1 MSEVQTRPAA
11 SRGRGSGRG
20 GRGGFAS
27 RGGRTSARPNG
38 DKFDSKMD
46 ADDATSLED
55 QGELG
60 ELKKQYGSKAPLI
73 KELFPDWSEQDIL
86 YALQET
92 DGDENLAVTRIAEG
106 TISQWGEVTK
116 KAPRSK
122 AKDSTTPAS
131 NIDSSGARPARGGRN
146 VTDAGRGRGRN
157 AERGGRGGARG
168 RASNTAAAPNGTRH
182 TKDSAHPLSVP
193 TEESNAWDTPK
204 SDIKDAPAD
213 DPWAPKDTAEKPAA
227 PASAAAPAAAEPPK
241 PAGPPPKTWA
251 SMLRQTAV
259 PKPAPKPPKQE
270 PAPKP
275 ADPIEPLPP
284 VAPAPAAEPTP
295 EPETEP
301 EAQPEPAPEPPA
313 EPPAHEEPAP
323 AEVPAVIEPEVALP
337 PSKDQLTETNLEQ
350 VVDES
355 HPPATA
361 TVAST
366 AADSWDP
373 RLNAASA
380 TATPLSASQQQHQPI
395 RPAVPNTNS
404 GFAASAIKA
413 TTERGSRT
421 PSYQRRVL
429 DQEEAVR
436 MPGNREVDRAAVQ
449 FGAFSL
455 NEDDDIDGDRE
466 EPETRTQPPA
476 DSPVAHP
483 RTSLPPAPQQ
493 APVPEAIGTQKP
505 APGLPP
511 PATAAAP
518 PTGTTAPPADVA
530 ADFANAPP
538 FAGPA
543 AAATPQAPAAA
554 QVPQPAAAPAQPYS
568 RFGQA
573 GPQEPASFPQKSMD
587 PFTQPNQPPSAS
599 QNQFDSFP
607 NQPSQQNQ
615 QPAGAFS
622 SAPSE
627 YSSYYT
633 ADQQNRPPYNYYNQ
647 PYGQQG
653 AQGHQ
658 DSVSSQQRSFGGY
671 NASQA
676 DNLSQYPQ
684 SGGLQNQSRYG
695 GVTNDAQNSGHT
707 TPNPTAQSQ
716 QAASQASQPQSH
728 GQQSYPYNSHPYY
741 NNAYYSNYMNYG
753 HYGQGGYGG
762 APYGKGGVY
771 GHPYGMSPQ
780 GPYDHASSPA
790 GFAQSSL
797 HRADSGLSSGLA
809 GGDFGGRAGS
819 AQSGNQPGL
828 AGSGFGGVQDTFARG
843 SSSYQSPAGQG
854 FNSTAQ
860 PNNAASAND
869 DLKPFG
875 DGKPGAGPS
884 PSLGGA
890 RPGSAT
896 NTASGQTGL
905 PPPQS
910 ASQMGGYGGYPS
922 HLQGHGLH
930 GSSGYGMGGATSGQ
944 HGSAPFGS
952 YGQQQ
957 QQQQGG
963 YGSGYYGSGNQQ
975 QQRGGWGGNYH

>member
-11 SRGRGSGRG
+11 SRGRGSARG

-27 RGGRTSARPNG
+27 RGGRTSGRTNG
-38 DKFDSKMD
+38 DKFDSN
-46 ADDATSLED
+46 ADDAFED

-92 DGDENLAVTRIAEG
+92 DGDENLTVTRIAEG

-122 AKDSTTPAS
+122 AKDSTTAAS
-131 NIDSSGARPARGGRN
+131 NIDSSNARPTRGGRN
-146 VTDAGRGRGRN
+146 VSEAGRGRGRT
-157 AERGGRGGARG
+157 AERGGRGGRG
-168 RASNTAAAPNGTRH
+168 RASNTVATNGSRH
-182 TKDSAHPLSVP
+182 NKENAQPLSVP

-204 SDIKDAPAD
+204 LDVKDAPAE
-213 DPWAPKDTAEKPAA
+213 DPWAPKETTEKPAA
-227 PASAAAPAAAEPPK
+227 PAPTPAAAAASTDAPK
-241 PAGPPPKTWA
+241 PAAAAPKTWA
-251 SMLRQTAV
+251 SMLRQSTV
-259 PKPAPKPPKQE
+259 PKVAPKPPKEE

-275 ADPIEPLPP
+275 AEPIEPLPP
-284 VAPAPAAEPTP
+284 AVPAVEPTP
-295 EPETEP
+295 EPEPEP
-301 EAQPEPAPEPPA
+301 EAQPEPAAPVELPV
-313 EPPAHEEPAP
+313 EPAHEEPAP
-323 AEVPAVIEPEVALP
+323 AEVPTVIEPEVVLP

-373 RLNAASA
+373 RHNAASA

-395 RPAVPNTNS
+395 RPAVPTTNS

-511 PATAAAP
+511 PAAAAT
-518 PTGTTAPPADVA
+518 PTGTLASTSNVT
-530 ADFANAPP
+530 DFANAP
-538 FAGPA
+538 FSGPA
-543 AAATPQAPAAA
+543 SAAPQAPAG
-554 QVPQPAAAPAQPYS
+554 QVPQPAAAAAQPYS

-573 GPQEPASFPQKSMD
+573 GPQEPSSFPQKSID
-587 PFTQPNQPPSAS
+587 PFTQSNNPAAS
-599 QNQFDSFP
+599 QTQFDSFS
-607 NQPSQQNQ
+607 NQQSQQSQ
-615 QPAGAFS
+615 QPGGAFS
-622 SAPSE
+622 SAPSD

-633 ADQQNRPPYNYYNQ
+633 ADQQNRPPYNYYSQ

-658 DSVSSQQRSFGGY
+658 DNLSSQQRSFGGY

-695 GVTNDAQNSGHT
+695 GVTNDAQNSGHS

-728 GQQSYPYNSHPYY
+728 GQQSYPYNNHPYY
-741 NNAYYSNYMNYG
+741 NNAYYSSYMGYG
-753 HYGQGGYGG
+753 NHYGQQGGYGG
-762 APYGKGGVY
+762 APYGGNKGYG
-771 GHPYGMSPQ
+771 GHPGYGMSPQ

-790 GFAQSSL
+790 AGFGQSSL
-797 HRADSGLSSGLA
+797 HRADSALSSGL

-828 AGSGFGGVQDTFARG
+828 AGSGFGGVQDTFGRG
-843 SSSYQSPAGQG
+843 SSSFQSPAGQG

-860 PNNAASAND
+860 SNAASAND

-875 DGKPGAGPS
+875 ESKPGAGPS

-896 NTASGQTGL
+896 NTPSGQTGL

-922 HLQGHGLH
+922 HLQGHNLH
-930 GSSGYGMGGATSGQ
+930 GNSAYGMGGASGGQ

-952 YGQQQ
+952 YGQQ
-957 QQQQGG
+957 GA
-963 YGSGYYGSGNQQ
+963 YGSGYYGSGGQQ

>member
-27 RGGRTSARPNG
+27 RGGRTAGRPNG
-38 DKFDSKMD
+38 DKF
-46 ADDATSLED
+46 ADDATAFED

-60 ELKKQYGSKAPLI
+60 ELKKQYGSKTPLI

-92 DGDENLAVTRIAEG
+92 DGDENLTVTRIAEG

-122 AKDSTTPAS
+122 AKEPTTASS
-131 NIDSSGARPARGGRN
+131 NIDSSNARSTRGGRN
-146 VTDAGRGRGRN
+146 VSDAGRGRGRTT
-157 AERGGRGGARG
+157 ERGGARG
-168 RASNTAAAPNGTRH
+168 GRGRSSHTAATNGTRH
-182 TKDSAHPLSVP
+182 TKENAQPLSVP
-193 TEESNAWDTPK
+193 TEESNAWNTP
-204 SDIKDAPAD
+204 SEAKDAPTE
-213 DPWAPKDTAEKPAA
+213 DPWAPKETTEKPAAAPAPAPAAASEAPKPAA
-227 PASAAAPAAAEPPK
+227 PAA
-241 PAGPPPKTWA
+241 KTWA
-251 SMLRQTAV
+251 SMLRQSTA
-259 PKPAPKPPKQE
+259 PKPAPKPPKEE

-275 ADPIEPLPP
+275 AEPIEPLPP
-284 VAPAPAAEPTP
+284 VAPAVEPTP
-295 EPETEP
+295 EPEPEP
-301 EAQPEPAPEPPA
+301 QPEPAVEAPA
-313 EPPAHEEPAP
+313 EPAQEEPAP
-323 AEVPAVIEPEVALP
+323 AEVPTVIEPEVVLP

-366 AADSWDP
+366 TADSWDP
-373 RLNAASA
+373 RQAAASA
-380 TATPLSASQQQHQPI
+380 TATPLSASQQQHLPA
-395 RPAVPNTNS
+395 RPVAATSNS
-404 GFAASAIKA
+404 GFATSAIKA
-413 TTERGSRT
+413 TTERGART

-455 NEDDDIDGDRE
+455 NDEDDIDGDRE

-511 PATAAAP
+511 AAAAP
-518 PTGTTAPPADVA
+518 PTGPASA
-530 ADFANAPP
+530 
-538 FAGPA
+538 
-543 AAATPQAPAAA
+543 
-554 QVPQPAAAPAQPYS
+554 VPQPPASNQTPQQAAQQPPYS
-568 RFGQA
+568 RFSQA
-573 GPQEPASFPQKSMD
+573 GAQEPSAFPQKPID
-587 PFTQPNQPPSAS
+587 PFNQPNPSAT

-607 NQPSQQNQ
+607 TQSQQQNQ
-615 QPAGAFS
+615 QPGGAFS

-653 AQGHQ
+653 AQAHQ
-658 DSVSSQQRSFGGY
+658 DSLSSQQRLFGGY
-671 NASQA
+671 NASQQA

-695 GVTNDAQNSGHT
+695 GVTNDAQNSGQT

-716 QAASQASQPQSH
+716 QQPASQASQPQSH

-762 APYGKGGVY
+762 GPYGKGGLY

-790 GFAQSSL
+790 GGFGQSSL
-797 HRADSGLSSGLA
+797 HRADSGLSSGL
-809 GGDFGGRAGS
+809 GGDQFGRAGS

-828 AGSGFGGVQDTFARG
+828 AGASGFGGVQDTFGRG
-843 SSSYQSPAGQG
+843 SSSFQSPAGQG

-860 PNNAASAND
+860 PAGSASASD

-875 DGKPGAGPS
+875 DSKPGSGPS

-896 NTASGQTGL
+896 NNTPSGQTGL

-910 ASQMGGYGGYPS
+910 TSQMGGYGGYPS

-944 HGSAPFGS
+944 HGNAPFGS
-952 YGQQQ
+952 YG
-957 QQQQGG
+957 QGG
-963 YGSGYYGSGNQQ
+963 YGSGYYGSGGQQ

>member
-1 MSEVQTRPAA
+1 MSEVQTRTAA

-27 RGGRTSARPNG
+27 RGGRAAGRTNG
-38 DKFDSKMD
+38 DKLDKND
-46 ADDATSLED
+46 ADDATALED
-55 QGELG
+55 QGEFG
-60 ELKKQYGSKAPLI
+60 ELKKLYGSKTPLI
-73 KELFPDWSEQDIL
+73 KELFPDWSDQDIL

-122 AKDSTTPAS
+122 AKESTTTAS
-131 NIDSSGARPARGGRN
+131 NIDPFNARPIRGGRN
-146 VTDAGRGRGRN
+146 VSDAGRGRGRN
-157 AERGGRGGARG
+157 TERGGRGGRG
-168 RASNTAAAPNGTRH
+168 RSSHAAATNGARH
-182 TKDSAHPLSVP
+182 NKESTQPLSVP
-193 TEESNAWDTPK
+193 TEESNAWNTPTEA
-204 SDIKDAPAD
+204 KDAPID
-213 DPWAPKDTAEKPAA
+213 DPWAPKETVEKPAA
-227 PASAAAPAAAEPPK
+227 APAPAPAVASEGPKPAAAPI
-241 PAGPPPKTWA
+241 PKTWA
-251 SMLRQTAV
+251 SMLRQSTV
-259 PKPAPKPPKQE
+259 PKAAPKPPKEE

-275 ADPIEPLPP
+275 AEPIEPLPP
-284 VAPAPAAEPTP
+284 AAPAVEPAPAPEP
-295 EPETEP
+295 EPEP
-301 EAQPEPAPEPPA
+301 QPEPAVEAPVE
-313 EPPAHEEPAP
+313 PAHEEPAP
-323 AEVPAVIEPEVALP
+323 AEVPTVIEPEVALP

-355 HPPATA
+355 NPPATA

-366 AADSWDP
+366 TADSWDP
-373 RLNAASA
+373 RQAAASA
-380 TATPLSASQQQHQPI
+380 TATPLSASQQQHQPA
-395 RPAVPNTNS
+395 RPAATSANS

-455 NEDDDIDGDRE
+455 NDEDDIDGDRE

-476 DSPVAHP
+476 DSPIAHP

-505 APGLPP
+505 APGLP
-511 PATAAAP
+511 
-518 PTGTTAPPADVA
+518 
-530 ADFANAPP
+530 
-538 FAGPA
+538 
-543 AAATPQAPAAA
+543 
-554 QVPQPAAAPAQPYS
+554 QPAAVPTGNYLLHPSLTSTIADTLFRPRKRRSSASCLEPGSVFFQQPPAQPAQGYS

-573 GPQEPASFPQKSMD
+573 GSQEPSSFPQKPSD
-587 PFTQPNQPPSAS
+587 PFTQTNPAAS
-599 QNQFDSFP
+599 NQFDSFP
-607 NQPSQQNQ
+607 SQPSQQQNQ
-615 QPAGAFS
+615 QPGGAFS

-658 DSVSSQQRSFGGY
+658 DNMSSQQRAFGGY
-671 NASQA
+671 GGASQGQA

-684 SGGLQNQSRYG
+684 SGGLPNQSRYG

-716 QAASQASQPQSH
+716 QQASQSSQPQSH
-728 GQQSYPYNSHPYY
+728 GQQNYPYNSHPYY

-762 APYGKGGVY
+762 GPYGKGGLY
-771 GHPYGMSPQ
+771 NHPYSMSPQ
-780 GPYDHASSPA
+780 GPYDHASSPAA

-797 HRADSGLSSGLA
+797 HRADSGLGSGL
-809 GGDFGGRAGS
+809 GNDFGRAGS
-819 AQSGNQPGL
+819 AQSGNQAGL
-828 AGSGFGGVQDTFARG
+828 ASASGFGGMQDTFGRG
-843 SSSYQSPAGQG
+843 SSSFQSPAGQG

-860 PNNAASAND
+860 PNPASASD

-875 DGKPGAGPS
+875 DGKPGSGPS

-896 NTASGQTGL
+896 NNAPSGQSGL

-910 ASQMGGYGGYPS
+910 SSQMGGYGGYPS
-922 HLQGHGLH
+922 HLQGHGGVH
-930 GSSGYGMGGATSGQ
+930 GSGNYGMGGATSGQ

-952 YGQQQ
+952 YGQQ
-957 QQQQGG
+957 GG
-963 YGSGYYGSGNQQ
+963 YGSGYYGSGQQQQ
-975 QQRGGWGGNYH
+975 QQRGWGNNYH

>member
-27 RGGRTSARPNG
+27 RGGRTSGRPNG
-38 DKFDSKMD
+38 DKFDSKND
-46 ADDATSLED
+46 VDDATAFED

-122 AKDSTTPAS
+122 AKDSTTAAS
-131 NIDSSGARPARGGRN
+131 NIDSSSARPTRGGRN
-146 VTDAGRGRGRN
+146 KHR
-157 AERGGRGGARG
+157 ERRPRWSGQALKH
-168 RASNTAAAPNGTRH
+168 SSPNGTRH
-182 TKDSAHPLSVP
+182 TKESAQPLSVP

-204 SDIKDAPAD
+204 TDPKDAPAE
-213 DPWAPKDTAEKPAA
+213 DPWAPKETTEKTAAPAPAPAATDAPKPAA
-227 PASAAAPAAAEPPK
+227 PAA
-241 PAGPPPKTWA
+241 KTWA
-251 SMLRQTAV
+251 SMLPRPEA
-259 PKPAPKPPKQE
+259 PKQE

-275 ADPIEPLPP
+275 AEPIEPLPP
-284 VAPAPAAEPTP
+284 AAPAAEPTP

-301 EAQPEPAPEPPA
+301 EAQPEPAAELPA
-313 EPPAHEEPAP
+313 EPAHEEPAP
-323 AEVPAVIEPEVALP
+323 AEVPAVIEPEVVLP

-395 RPAVPNTNS
+395 RPAVPTTTS

-476 DSPVAHP
+476 DSP
-483 RTSLPPAPQQ
+483 
-493 APVPEAIGTQKP
+493 
-505 APGLPP
+505 
-511 PATAAAP
+511 
-518 PTGTTAPPADVA
+518 
-530 ADFANAPP
+530 
-538 FAGPA
+538 
-543 AAATPQAPAAA
+543 
-554 QVPQPAAAPAQPYS
+554 PYS
-568 RFGQA
+568 RFGQT
-573 GPQEPASFPQKSMD
+573 GPQEPSSFPQKSID

-599 QNQFDSFP
+599 QTQFDSFP

-615 QPAGAFS
+615 QPGGAFS

-653 AQGHQ
+653 AQAHQ
-658 DSVSSQQRSFGGY
+658 DSLSSQQRSFGGY

-684 SGGLQNQSRYG
+684 SGGIQNPSRYG

-762 APYGKGGVY
+762 GPYGKGGVY

-780 GPYDHASSPA
+780 GPYDHTSSPAA

-797 HRADSGLSSGLA
+797 HRADSGLSSGL
-809 GGDFGGRAGS
+809 GGDFGRAGS

-828 AGSGFGGVQDTFARG
+828 TGSGFGGVQDTFGRG
-843 SSSYQSPAGQG
+843 SSSFQSPAGQG

-860 PNNAASAND
+860 PNTATSAND

-875 DGKPGAGPS
+875 DSKPGAGPS

-957 QQQQGG
+957 GG

-975 QQRGGWGGNYH
+975 QRGGWAETTTRKVVVDGHLTRVTTT

>member
-11 SRGRGSGRG
+11 ARGRGSGRG

-27 RGGRTSARPNG
+27 RGGRTQGRTNG
-38 DKFDSKMD
+38 DKFDHKD
-46 ADDATSLED
+46 AEDATSFED

-60 ELKKQYGSKAPLI
+60 ELKKQYGSKVSLI
-73 KELFPDWSEQDIL
+73 RELFPDWSEQDIL
-86 YALQET
+86 YALSET

-122 AKDSTTPAS
+122 AKEPTTANPI
-131 NIDSSGARPARGGRN
+131 IDSSNARPTRGGRN
-146 VTDAGRGRGRN
+146 ASDAGRGRGRN
-157 AERGGRGGARG
+157 TERGGARG
-168 RASNTAAAPNGTRH
+168 GRGRSSNTAATNGTRH
-182 TKDSAHPLSVP
+182 TKENVQPLSVP
-193 TEESNAWDTPK
+193 TEESNAWSTP
-204 SDIKDAPAD
+204 SEIKDVPAE
-213 DPWAPKDTAEKPAA
+213 DPWAPKETIEKPAA
-227 PASAAAPAAAEPPK
+227 APAPAPAAAPAAAPNAPK
-241 PAGPPPKTWA
+241 PAAAPIPKTWA
-251 SMLRQTAV
+251 SMLRQSTV
-259 PKPAPKPPKQE
+259 PKPAPKPPKEE

-275 ADPIEPLPP
+275 AEPIEPLPP
-284 VAPAPAAEPTP
+284 AVPADEPT
-295 EPETEP
+295 
-301 EAQPEPAPEPPA
+301 PEPAPEPEQQQPEPAVELPA
-313 EPPAHEEPAP
+313 EPAHEEPAP
-323 AEVPAVIEPEVALP
+323 AEVPAVIEPEVVLP
-337 PSKDQLTETNLEQ
+337 PSMDQLTETNLEQ

-366 AADSWDP
+366 TADSWDP

-380 TATPLSASQQQHQPI
+380 TATPLSASQQQHLPI
-395 RPAVPNTNS
+395 RPAVPNVNS

-455 NEDDDIDGDRE
+455 NDEDDIDGDRE

-511 PATAAAP
+511 
-518 PTGTTAPPADVA
+518 
-530 ADFANAPP
+530 
-538 FAGPA
+538 A
-543 AAATPQAPAAA
+543 AAATPTGTDILNAYAPLSVANASA
-554 QVPQPAAAPAQPYS
+554 GPASAVPQHPASNQTPQPAAQPQPYS
-568 RFGQA
+568 RFGQP
-573 GPQEPASFPQKSMD
+573 GSQEPSGFPQQKPID
-587 PFTQPNQPPSAS
+587 PFTQQNPSAT

-607 NQPSQQNQ
+607 SQSQQQNQ
-615 QPAGAFS
+615 QPGGAFS

-653 AQGHQ
+653 AQAHQ
-658 DSVSSQQRSFGGY
+658 DNLSSQQQRTFGGY
-671 NASQA
+671 NASQQA

-684 SGGLQNQSRYG
+684 SGIQNQSRYG
-695 GVTNDAQNSGHT
+695 GVTNDAQNSGHS

-716 QAASQASQPQSH
+716 QQASQGTQPQSH
-728 GQQSYPYNSHPYY
+728 AQQSYPYNSHPYY
-741 NNAYYSNYMNYG
+741 NNAYYSNYAGFG

-762 APYGKGGVY
+762 GPYGKGVY
-771 GHPYGMSPQ
+771 GNPYGMSPQ

-790 GFAQSSL
+790 AGFGQSSL
-797 HRADSGLSSGLA
+797 HRADSGIGSGL
-809 GGDFGGRAGS
+809 GGDFGARAGS
-819 AQSGNQPGL
+819 AQSSNQPGL
-828 AGSGFGGVQDTFARG
+828 AGASGFGGMQDTFGRG
-843 SSSYQSPAGQG
+843 SSSFQSPAGQG

-860 PNNAASAND
+860 PNNGASAAD

-875 DGKPGAGPS
+875 DGKPGSGPS

-896 NTASGQTGL
+896 NNTPGQSGL

-910 ASQMGGYGGYPS
+910 SSQMGGYGGYPS

-944 HGSAPFGS
+944 HGGAPFGS
-952 YGQQQ
+952 YG
-957 QQQQGG
+957 QGG

>member
-46 ADDATSLED
+46 ADDATAFED

-60 ELKKQYGSKAPLI
+60 ELKKQYGTKAPLI

-122 AKDSTTPAS
+122 AKDSMTAAS
-131 NIDSSGARPARGGRN
+131 NIDSSSARPARGGRN
-146 VTDAGRGRGRN
+146 VTEAGRGRGRN
-157 AERGGRGGARG
+157 ADRGSRGGGRGRP
-168 RASNTAAAPNGTRH
+168 SNTAAPNGTRH
-182 TKDSAHPLSVP
+182 TKDTAQPLSVP
-193 TEESNAWDTPK
+193 TEESNAWNTPK
-204 SDIKDAPAD
+204 TDLKDAPAE
-213 DPWAPKDTAEKPAA
+213 DPWAPKETAEKPAA
-227 PASAAAPAAAEPPK
+227 PAAAPAPAATEAPK
-241 PAGPPPKTWA
+241 PAGPAAKTWA

-275 ADPIEPLPP
+275 AEPIEPLPSA
-284 VAPAPAAEPTP
+284 APADEPTP

-301 EAQPEPAPEPPA
+301 EAQPEPIA
-313 EPPAHEEPAP
+313 ELSAEPAHEEPAP
-323 AEVPAVIEPEVALP
+323 AEVPTVIEPEVVLP

-380 TATPLSASQQQHQPI
+380 TATPISASQQQHQPI
-395 RPAVPNTNS
+395 RPAVPTTTS

-455 NEDDDIDGDRE
+455 NEDEDIDGDRE

-493 APVPEAIGTQKP
+493 APVPEAIGTQKL

-518 PTGTTAPPADVA
+518 TGTIAPTSNV
-530 ADFANAPP
+530 ADFANVPVV
-538 FAGPA
+538 GPA
-543 AAATPQAPAAA
+543 GAAPQVPAA

-568 RFGQA
+568 RFGQT
-573 GPQEPASFPQKSMD
+573 GPQEPSSFPQKSID

-615 QPAGAFS
+615 QPGGAFS

-790 GFAQSSL
+790 AGFAQSSL
-797 HRADSGLSSGLA
+797 HRADSGLSSGLG

-828 AGSGFGGVQDTFARG
+828 AGSGFGGVQDTFGRG

-875 DGKPGAGPS
+875 DSKPGAGPS

-957 QQQQGG
+957 QGG

-975 QQRGGWGGNYH
+975 QQQQRGGWGGNYH

>member
-1 MSEVQTRPAA
+1 MSEVQTRTAA

-27 RGGRTSARPNG
+27 RGGRTQGRTNG
-38 DKFDSKMD
+38 DKFDHKD
-46 ADDATSLED
+46 TDDATAFED

-60 ELKKQYGSKAPLI
+60 ELKKQYGSKTPLI

-122 AKDSTTPAS
+122 AKEPSTANPI
-131 NIDSSGARPARGGRN
+131 IDSSNARPARGGRN
-146 VTDAGRGRGRN
+146 VSDAGRGRGRN
-157 AERGGRGGARG
+157 TERGGTRGGRG
-168 RASNTAAAPNGTRH
+168 RASAATNGTRH
-182 TKDSAHPLSVP
+182 TKENAQPLSVP
-193 TEESNAWDTPK
+193 TEESNAWNTPSEAK
-204 SDIKDAPAD
+204 EAPAAE
-213 DPWAPKDTAEKPAA
+213 DPWAPKETIEKPAA
-227 PASAAAPAAAEPPK
+227 APAPAAAPEAAK
-241 PAGPPPKTWA
+241 PAAPIPKTWA
-251 SMLRQTAV
+251 SMLRQSTA
-259 PKPAPKPPKQE
+259 PKAAPKPPKEE

-275 ADPIEPLPP
+275 AEPIEPLPP
-284 VAPAPAAEPTP
+284 VAPAEEPTPAPEPEPEPQPEPIAELPAAEPV
-295 EPETEP
+295 
-301 EAQPEPAPEPPA
+301 Q
-313 EPPAHEEPAP
+313 HEEPAP
-323 AEVPAVIEPEVALP
+323 AEVPTVIEPEVVLP

-366 AADSWDP
+366 TADSWDP
-373 RLNAASA
+373 RQAAASA

-395 RPAVPNTNS
+395 RPAVPTANS

-455 NEDDDIDGDRE
+455 NDEDDIDGDRE

-511 PATAAAP
+511 
-518 PTGTTAPPADVA
+518 
-530 ADFANAPP
+530 
-538 FAGPA
+538 A
-543 AAATPQAPAAA
+543 AAATPTGIDISTTPVPINANITVGPASAAPQPPASN
-554 QVPQPAAAPAQPYS
+554 QTPQPAAQQQSYS

-573 GPQEPASFPQKSMD
+573 GSQEPAGFQQKPID
-587 PFTQPNQPPSAS
+587 PFTQSNPSATQS
-599 QNQFDSFP
+599 QFDSFP
-607 NQPSQQNQ
+607 TQSQQQNQ
-615 QPAGAFS
+615 QPGGAFS

-627 YSSYYT
+627 YSNYYT
-633 ADQQNRPPYNYYNQ
+633 ADQQSRPPYNYYNQ

-658 DSVSSQQRSFGGY
+658 DSLSSQQQRGFGGY
-671 NASQA
+671 NASQQA

-684 SGGLQNQSRYG
+684 SGGVQNQSRYG
-695 GVTNDAQNSGHT
+695 GVTSDAQNSGHT

-716 QAASQASQPQSH
+716 QQASQASQPQSH
-728 GQQSYPYNSHPYY
+728 GQQGYPYNSHPYY

-753 HYGQGGYGG
+753 HYGQQGYGG
-762 APYGKGGVY
+762 APYGKGY

-790 GFAQSSL
+790 GGFGQSSL
-797 HRADSGLSSGLA
+797 HRADSGLASGL
-809 GGDFGGRAGS
+809 GSDFGARAGS

-828 AGSGFGGVQDTFARG
+828 AGASGFGGMQDSFGGRG
-843 SSSYQSPAGQG
+843 SSFQSPGGQG

-860 PNNAASAND
+860 SNAASAGD

-875 DGKPGAGPS
+875 DSKPGSGPS

-896 NTASGQTGL
+896 NNTPGQSGL

-922 HLQGHGLH
+922 HLQGHNLH
-930 GSSGYGMGGATSGQ
+930 GNSGYGMGGATSGQ
-944 HGSAPFGS
+944 HGSAAPFGS
-952 YGQQQ
+952 YG
-957 QQQQGG
+957 QGG
-963 YGSGYYGSGNQQ
+963 YGSGYYGSNNQQ
-975 QQRGGWGGNYH
+975 ARGGWGGNYH

>member
-46 ADDATSLED
+46 ADDAFED

-122 AKDSTTPAS
+122 AKDSTTAAS
-131 NIDSSGARPARGGRN
+131 NIDSSTARPARGGRN
-146 VTDAGRGRGRN
+146 LTDAGRGRGRN
-157 AERGGRGGARG
+157 ADRGGRGGGRG
-168 RASNTAAAPNGTRH
+168 RASNTAAPNGTRH
-182 TKDSAHPLSVP
+182 AKDTAQPLSVP

-204 SDIKDAPAD
+204 TDTKDAPAE
-213 DPWAPKDTAEKPAA
+213 DPWAPKETTEKPAA
-227 PASAAAPAAAEPPK
+227 PATEPPK
-241 PAGPPPKTWA
+241 PAGPAPKTWA

-275 ADPIEPLPP
+275 AEPIEPLPP
-284 VAPAPAAEPTP
+284 VAPAAEPTP
-295 EPETEP
+295 EPESEP
-301 EAQPEPAPEPPA
+301 EPQPEPTPEIPA
-313 EPPAHEEPAP
+313 EPPHEEPAP

-380 TATPLSASQQQHQPI
+380 TATPISASQQQHQPI
-395 RPAVPNTNS
+395 RPAVPTTNS

-511 PATAAAP
+511 PAAAAAP
-518 PTGTTAPPADVA
+518 TGPASAAPPA
-530 ADFANAPP
+530 P
-538 FAGPA
+538 
-543 AAATPQAPAAA
+543 AA
-554 QVPQPAAAPAQPYS
+554 QVPQPGAAPAQPYS
-568 RFGQA
+568 RFGQT
-573 GPQEPASFPQKSMD
+573 GPQEPSSFPQKSID

-599 QNQFDSFP
+599 QNQFDGFP

-615 QPAGAFS
+615 QPGGAFS

-707 TPNPTAQSQ
+707 TPNPTAQTQ

-790 GFAQSSL
+790 AGFGQSSL

-828 AGSGFGGVQDTFARG
+828 AGSGFGGVQDTFGRG

-860 PNNAASAND
+860 PSNAASAND

-930 GSSGYGMGGATSGQ
+930 GSSGYGMGGATAGQ

-957 QQQQGG
+957 QQGG
-963 YGSGYYGSGNQQ
+963 YGSGYYGSGSQ

>member
-27 RGGRTSARPNG
+27 RGGRTPGRTNG
-38 DKFDSKMD
+38 DKFDSKND
-46 ADDATSLED
+46 ADDAIED

-60 ELKKQYGSKAPLI
+60 ELKKQYGNKAPLI

-122 AKDSTTPAS
+122 AKDSTTTAS
-131 NIDSSGARPARGGRN
+131 NIDSSNARPTRGGRN
-146 VTDAGRGRGRN
+146 ISDAGRGRGRN
-157 AERGGRGGARG
+157 TERGGRGGRG
-168 RASNTAAAPNGTRH
+168 RPSHTAPTNGTRQ
-182 TKDSAHPLSVP
+182 TKENAQPLSVP

-204 SDIKDAPAD
+204 TDVKDAPAE
-213 DPWAPKDTAEKPAA
+213 DPWGTKETTEKPAA
-227 PASAAAPAAAEPPK
+227 PAPAPAPVATEAPKPAAPA
-241 PAGPPPKTWA
+241 PKTWA
-251 SMLRQTAV
+251 SMLRQSAV
-259 PKPAPKPPKQE
+259 PKPAPKPPKEE

-275 ADPIEPLPP
+275 AEPIEPLPP
-284 VAPAPAAEPTP
+284 AAPAVEPTP
-295 EPETEP
+295 EPEPEP
-301 EAQPEPAPEPPA
+301 ESQPEPAAELPA
-313 EPPAHEEPAP
+313 EPVNEEPAP
-323 AEVPAVIEPEVALP
+323 AE
-337 PSKDQLTETNLEQ
+337 

-361 TVAST
+361 TAAST
-366 AADSWDP
+366 TADSWDP
-373 RLNAASA
+373 RHNAASA
-380 TATPLSASQQQHQPI
+380 TATPLSASQQQHQQI
-395 RPAVPNTNS
+395 RPAVPTTNS

-413 TTERGSRT
+413 TAERGTRA

-511 PATAAAP
+511 AAAVA
-518 PTGTTAPPADVA
+518 PTGTPAAASNV
-530 ADFANAPP
+530 ADFANAP
-538 FAGPA
+538 FSGPA
-543 AAATPQAPAAA
+543 GAASQAPASNQTA
-554 QVPQPAAAPAQPYS
+554 QPAAPPAQPYS
-568 RFGQA
+568 RFGQT
-573 GPQEPASFPQKSMD
+573 GPQEPSSFPQKSID
-587 PFTQPNQPPSAS
+587 PFSQPNNPSAT

-607 NQPSQQNQ
+607 TQQSQQQNQ
-615 QPAGAFS
+615 QPGGAFS

-653 AQGHQ
+653 GQAHQ
-658 DSVSSQQRSFGGY
+658 DSLSSQQRSFGGY

-695 GVTNDAQNSGHT
+695 GVANDAHNSGHT
-707 TPNPTAQSQ
+707 TPNPTAQTQ

-728 GQQSYPYNSHPYY
+728 GQQQSYPYNSHPYY

-762 APYGKGGVY
+762 GPYGKGGVY

-790 GFAQSSL
+790 GGFAQSSL
-797 HRADSGLSSGLA
+797 HRADSGLTSGL
-809 GGDFGGRAGS
+809 GGDFGRAGS
-819 AQSGNQPGL
+819 AQSGSQPGL
-828 AGSGFGGVQDTFARG
+828 AGSGFGGVQDTFGRG

-854 FNSTAQ
+854 FSSTAQ
-860 PNNAASAND
+860 PNNSASAND

-875 DGKPGAGPS
+875 DSKPGAGPS
-884 PSLGGA
+884 PSIGGA

-896 NTASGQTGL
+896 NTPSGQTGL

-922 HLQGHGLH
+922 HLQGHGVH

-952 YGQQQ
+952 YGQ
-957 QQQQGG
+957 GG
-963 YGSGYYGSGNQQ
+963 YGSGYYGSGGQQ
-975 QQRGGWGGNYH
+975 QQRGGWGGNYQ

>member
-27 RGGRTSARPNG
+27 RGGRTSGRPNG
-38 DKFDSKMD
+38 DKFDTT
-46 ADDATSLED
+46 ADDATAFED

-60 ELKKQYGSKAPLI
+60 ELKKQYGSKVSLI

-122 AKDSTTPAS
+122 AKESTTTAS
-131 NIDSSGARPARGGRN
+131 NIDSPNARPTRGGRN
-146 VTDAGRGRGRN
+146 VSEAGRGRSRN
-157 AERGGRGGARG
+157 PERGGRGGRG
-168 RASNTAAAPNGTRH
+168 RSSNTPATNGTRH
-182 TKDSAHPLSVP
+182 TKENAQPLSVP

-204 SDIKDAPAD
+204 TADVKDAPAD
-213 DPWAPKDTAEKPAA
+213 DPWAPKETTEKPAA
-227 PASAAAPAAAEPPK
+227 PAAAAAASEAPKPAAAV
-241 PAGPPPKTWA
+241 PKTWA
-251 SMLRQTAV
+251 SMLRQSTV
-259 PKPAPKPPKQE
+259 PKAAPKPPKEE

-275 ADPIEPLPP
+275 AEPTESLPP
-284 VAPAPAAEPTP
+284 AAPDVEPTP
-295 EPETEP
+295 DPEPEP
-301 EAQPEPAPEPPA
+301 ESQPEPAAELPA
-313 EPPAHEEPAP
+313 EPTHDEPAP
-323 AEVPAVIEPEVALP
+323 AEVPTVIEPEVVLP

-373 RLNAASA
+373 RHNAASA

-493 APVPEAIGTQKP
+493 APVPEAIGVQKP
-505 APGLPP
+505 APGLPT
-511 PATAAAP
+511 PASAAAP
-518 PTGTTAPPADVA
+518 APAVATPTGPAGVA
-530 ADFANAPP
+530 
-538 FAGPA
+538 
-543 AAATPQAPAAA
+543 PQAPASSQTPQSA
-554 QVPQPAAAPAQPYS
+554 VPPAQPYS

-573 GPQEPASFPQKSMD
+573 GPQEPSSFPQKSID
-587 PFTQPNQPPSAS
+587 PFNQPNNPAAAQS
-599 QNQFDSFP
+599 QFDSFP
-607 NQPSQQNQ
+607 SQQTQQNQ
-615 QPAGAFS
+615 QPGGAFS

-658 DSVSSQQRSFGGY
+658 ESVSSQQRSFGGY

-684 SGGLQNQSRYG
+684 SGGLPNQSRYG

-707 TPNPTAQSQ
+707 TPNPTTQSQ
-716 QAASQASQPQSH
+716 PAASQTSQPQTH
-728 GQQSYPYNSHPYY
+728 AQQSYPYNSHPYY

-762 APYGKGGVY
+762 GPYGKGGVY

-790 GFAQSSL
+790 AGFGQSSL
-797 HRADSGLSSGLA
+797 HRAESGLSSGL
-809 GGDFGGRAGS
+809 GGDFGRAGS
-819 AQSGNQPGL
+819 AQSGAQPGL
-828 AGSGFGGVQDTFARG
+828 GGSGFGGVQDTFGRG
-843 SSSYQSPAGQG
+843 SSSFQSPAGQG

-860 PNNAASAND
+860 PNNSASATD
-869 DLKPFG
+869 DLKHFG
-875 DGKPGAGPS
+875 DNKPGSGPS

-896 NTASGQTGL
+896 NTPAGQSGL

-910 ASQMGGYGGYPS
+910 GSQMGGYGGYPS

-952 YGQQQ
+952 YGQG
-957 QQQQGG
+957 GG
-963 YGSGYYGSGNQQ
+963 YGSGYYGSGGQQQ
-975 QQRGGWGGNYH
+975 QQRGWGNNYH

>member
-27 RGGRTSARPNG
+27 RGGRTSVRPNG
-38 DKFDSKMD
+38 DKFDSKND
-46 ADDATSLED
+46 ADDAFED

-122 AKDSTTPAS
+122 AKDSTTAAS
-131 NIDSSGARPARGGRN
+131 NIDSSSARPARGGRN
-146 VTDAGRGRGRN
+146 AAEAARGRGRN
-157 AERGGRGGARG
+157 TERGGRGGRG
-168 RASNTAAAPNGTRH
+168 RPSNTAAPNGTRH
-182 TKDSAHPLSVP
+182 TKENAQPLSVP

-204 SDIKDAPAD
+204 TDPKDAPAE
-213 DPWAPKDTAEKPAA
+213 DPWAPKETTEKPAA
-227 PASAAAPAAAEPPK
+227 AAPAPAATEAPK
-241 PAGPPPKTWA
+241 PAAAAPKTWA
-251 SMLRQTAV
+251 SMLRQSAV

-275 ADPIEPLPP
+275 AEPVESLPP
-284 VAPAPAAEPTP
+284 AAPAAEPTP
-295 EPETEP
+295 EPESEP
-301 EAQPEPAPEPPA
+301 EAQPEPAAELPA
-313 EPPAHEEPAP
+313 EPAHEEPAP
-323 AEVPAVIEPEVALP
+323 AEVPTVIEPEVVLP

-373 RLNAASA
+373 RHNAASA

-395 RPAVPNTNS
+395 RPAVPTTTS

-511 PATAAAP
+511 PAAAAAP
-518 PTGTTAPPADVA
+518 PTGTPASTSNVT
-530 ADFANAPP
+530 DFANAPFP
-538 FAGPA
+538 GPA
-543 AAATPQAPAAA
+543 GAAPQAPAA
-554 QVPQPAAAPAQPYS
+554 QVPQPAAVPAQPYS
-568 RFGQA
+568 RFGQT
-573 GPQEPASFPQKSMD
+573 GPQEPSSFPQKSID

-615 QPAGAFS
+615 QPGGAFS

-653 AQGHQ
+653 AQAHQ
-658 DSVSSQQRSFGGY
+658 DSLSSQQRSFGGY

-707 TPNPTAQSQ
+707 TPNPT
-716 QAASQASQPQSH
+716 
-728 GQQSYPYNSHPYY
+728 
-741 NNAYYSNYMNYG
+741 
-753 HYGQGGYGG
+753 
-762 APYGKGGVY
+762 
-771 GHPYGMSPQ
+771 
-780 GPYDHASSPA
+780 
-790 GFAQSSL
+790 
-797 HRADSGLSSGLA
+797 
-809 GGDFGGRAGS
+809 
-819 AQSGNQPGL
+819 SGNQPGL
-828 AGSGFGGVQDTFARG
+828 AGSGFSGVQDTFGRG
-843 SSSYQSPAGQG
+843 SSSFQSPAGQG

-875 DGKPGAGPS
+875 DTKPGAGPS

-957 QQQQGG
+957 GG

-975 QQRGGWGGNYH
+975 QRGGWGGNYH

>member
-1 MSEVQTRPAA
+1 MSEVQTRPVA

-38 DKFDSKMD
+38 DNFDSKMD
-46 ADDATSLED
+46 ADDATSFED

-116 KAPRSK
+116 KVPRSK
-122 AKDSTTPAS
+122 AKDSTTAAS
-131 NIDSSGARPARGGRN
+131 NIDSSSARPARGGRN

-157 AERGGRGGARG
+157 ADRGGRGGGRG
-168 RASNTAAAPNGTRH
+168 RASNTAAPNGTRH
-182 TKDSAHPLSVP
+182 TKDTAQPLSVP

-204 SDIKDAPAD
+204 TDTKDAPAE
-213 DPWAPKDTAEKPAA
+213 DPWAPKETTEKPAA
-227 PASAAAPAAAEPPK
+227 AAAAAAATEAPK
-241 PAGPPPKTWA
+241 PAGPAPKTWA

-270 PAPKP
+270 SAPKP
-275 ADPIEPLPP
+275 AEPIEPLPP
-284 VAPAPAAEPTP
+284 AAPAAAAAVAAEPTP
-295 EPETEP
+295 EPDTEP
-301 EAQPEPAPEPPA
+301 DAQPEPAPELPA
-313 EPPAHEEPAP
+313 EPVQEEPAP
-323 AEVPAVIEPEVALP
+323 AEVPTAIEPEVVLP

-350 VVDES
+350 VADES

-380 TATPLSASQQQHQPI
+380 TATPISASQQQHQPI
-395 RPAVPNTNS
+395 RPAVPTTTS

-466 EPETRTQPPA
+466 EPETRAQPPA

-511 PATAAAP
+511 PAAAAAA
-518 PTGTTAPPADVA
+518 PTGTTAPTSNV
-530 ADFANAPP
+530 ADFANAP
-538 FAGPA
+538 FSGPA
-543 AAATPQAPAAA
+543 GAAPQAPAA
-554 QVPQPAAAPAQPYS
+554 QVPQPAAAAAAAAAAPAQPYS
-568 RFGQA
+568 RFGQT
-573 GPQEPASFPQKSMD
+573 GPQEPSSFPQKSMD

-615 QPAGAFS
+615 QPGGAFS

-790 GFAQSSL
+790 AGFGQSSL

-819 AQSGNQPGL
+819 AQSANQPGL
-828 AGSGFGGVQDTFARG
+828 AGSGFGGVQDTFGRG
-843 SSSYQSPAGQG
+843 SSYQSPAGQG
-854 FNSTAQ
+854 FNTTAQ

-875 DGKPGAGPS
+875 DSKPGAGPS

-957 QQQQGG
+957 QGG

-975 QQRGGWGGNYH
+975 QRGGWGGNYH